1 MTKPYTTD
9 TSEDAHSVQLE
20 LWRSMSGQ
28 ERIQK
33 AVSLSTS
40 LRNMAFD
47 AIRRRHPEFTE
58 DQIPTKFIELSYGD
72 ELASGFAEWKSRR
85 NVDSP

>member
-9 TSEDAHSVQLE
+9 TSNEADSVQLE

-33 AVSLSTS
+33 TVSLSLS
-40 LRNMAFD
+40 LRNMAFE
-47 AIRRRHPEFTE
+47 AIRKRHPEFTD
-58 DQIPTKFIELSYGD
+58 DQIRTKFIELSYGK
-72 ELASGFAEWKSRR
+72 ELASGFAEWKLGRTVEFS
-85 NVDSP
+85 